1 MPKKRPV
8 YDTKKKNKK
17 QQQKTGTNIS
27 LPPLFTRLILVFPL
41 GFPFSYLIFI
51 YYFFL
56 QRVKRVQRENQRVKK

>member
-27 LPPLFTRLILVFPL
+27 FPALFTRLILVFPL
-41 GFPFSYLIFI
+41 GFPFSCLIFI
-51 YYFFL
+51 YYIFL
-56 QRVKRVQRENQRVKK
+56 

>member
-41 GFPFSYLIFI
+41 GFPFSCLIFI
-51 YYFFL
+51 YYIFL
-56 QRVKRVQRENQRVKK
+56 